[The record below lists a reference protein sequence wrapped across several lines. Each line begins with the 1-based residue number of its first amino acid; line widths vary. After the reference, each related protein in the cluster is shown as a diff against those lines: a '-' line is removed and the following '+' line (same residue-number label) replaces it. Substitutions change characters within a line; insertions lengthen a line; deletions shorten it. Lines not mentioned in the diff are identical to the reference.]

1 MAQQATLVAVDVAC
15 AAAVIAALAV
25 QWRRRS
31 RRPRAVAEL
40 MNHQPLAG
48 QDKWL
53 GGILG
58 ADGNV
63 YGVPGHAR
71 HVLKL
76 EPTTAKVSLIGGP
89 WVGKYKWLRGVAA
102 PDGCIYW

>member
-1 MAQQATLVAVDVAC
+1 
-15 AAAVIAALAV
+15 
-25 QWRRRS
+25 
-31 RRPRAVAEL
+31 